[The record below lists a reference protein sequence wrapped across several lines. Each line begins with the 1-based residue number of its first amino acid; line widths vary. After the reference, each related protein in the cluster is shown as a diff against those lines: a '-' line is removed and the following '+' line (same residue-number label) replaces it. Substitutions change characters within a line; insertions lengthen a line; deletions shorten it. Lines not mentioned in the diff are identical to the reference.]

1 MSNIVLSMFTM
12 FTDDDV
18 DESIRVLLDAA
29 VHKRTMAE
37 RRIGCLLSGPFHA
50 SSFFSTNEI
59 SLNP

>member
-37 RRIGCLLSGPFHA
+37 RRIGCLLSGPCHV
-50 SSFFSTNEI
+50 FSYFQ
-59 SLNP
+59 LMKFP